1 MSPRVLFISNG
12 HGEDNHSAF
21 VIRALQALKPEIE
34 ILALPIVGEGQAY
47 QRLGVTMIGP
57 TQALPSGGFT
67 YMNRWRLLGDIASGL
82 IGLTLGQIRAV
93 RRYGPQIDLVFA
105 TGDIVGQTFAYL
117 SGRPFISF
125 ISPISS
131 YYEGKIKI
139 DYWFWRLLRTQRCIK
154 IITKDPFTAQDLQ
167 NHGLSKAECGGIPA
181 LDWLIPTGRD
191 LQLTPSIPM
200 LALLPGSRLPEA
212 IANLRLELTWVI
224 EIAQQMGVNNVQFRA
239 ALVPGVMNQL
249 PEIAASEGW
258 QYAAGELRYK
268 LEEETISIRC
278 YADAFADIVHATQLV
293 LGMAGLAVEQ
303 AVALGKPA
311 IQIAGE
317 GPQFTYR
324 FAEAQNRLLGMSVK
338 TVGTEAA
345 TPAILKEAA
354 QTVVAVLQDKDYL
367 AACQVHG
374 QNRFGPLG
382 AAKRMAQSILEA
394 YETAI

>member
-1 MSPRVLFISNG
+1 MSPSVLFISNG
-12 HGEDNHSAF
+12 HGEDNHSAY
-21 VIRALQALKPEIE
+21 VIRALQALRPDID

-47 QRLGVTMIGP
+47 QRLGVKIIGP

-82 IGLTLGQIRAV
+82 LALTWGQIRAV
-93 RRYGPQIDLVFA
+93 RRYGPQSDLVFA

-131 YYEGKIKI
+131 YYEGNIKI
-139 DYWFWRLLRTQRCIK
+139 DYWFWRLLRTKRCLT

-167 NHGLSKAECGGIPA
+167 NHGLAKAQCGGIPA
-181 LDWLIPTGRD
+181 MDWLIPTGRD
-191 LQLTPSIPM
+191 LQLKPDIPM
-200 LALLPGSRLPEA
+200 LALLPGSRIPEA
-212 IANLRLELTWVI
+212 IANFRLELAWVI
-224 EIAQQMGVNNVQFRA
+224 EIVQTMGVENVQFRA
-239 ALVPGVMNQL
+239 ALVSGVMTQL
-249 PEIAASEGW
+249 PDIAASEGW
-258 QYAAGELRYK
+258 QYTPGELRYA
-268 LEEETISIRC
+268 LGNGEILIRC
-278 YADAFADIVHATQLV
+278 YSDAFADIVHATQLV

-311 IQIAGE
+311 VQIAGE

-338 TVGTEAA
+338 TVGTQAA

-354 QTVVAVLQDKDYL
+354 QTVVEVLQDPVYL
-367 AACQVHG
+367 EACRVHG

-382 AAKRMAQSILEA
+382 AARRMAESILEA